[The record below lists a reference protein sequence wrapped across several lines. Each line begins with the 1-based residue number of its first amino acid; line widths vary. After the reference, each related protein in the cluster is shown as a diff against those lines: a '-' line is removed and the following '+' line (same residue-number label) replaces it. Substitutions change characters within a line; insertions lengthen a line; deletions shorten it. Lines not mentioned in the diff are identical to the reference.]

1 MKNLFILIFIIS
13 NHLVKGVDFVVIDIL
28 NYDGKKYEV
37 ISDPL
42 AVLFDKYPSKR
53 PKSDLVTIGQDK
65 HYEAEFVI
73 VEEQL
78 YLTAIIVIKYDSLQ
92 GNFAPLNIIRDVF
105 CCDTLSLNWLT
116 TTMVSNDG
124 SGKRI
129 FNFYSGKLISTQWIK
144 YYDDYLLYLDKCIQ
158 EFKTNDSVTYNFL
171 DDKYKS
177 LGINNFRNVVKLNFI
192 NIFAICSRVDETIL
206 KAVLVGDFY

>member
-1 MKNLFILIFIIS
+1 MKNLFILILIIS
-13 NHLVKGVDFVVIDIL
+13 NHLLKGFDFVVVDIL
-28 NYDGKKYEV
+28 NYNGKKYEV
-37 ISDPL
+37 TSDPL
-42 AVLFDKYPSKR
+42 AVLFDKYPSIR

-73 VEEQL
+73 VKEQL

-92 GNFAPLNIIRDVF
+92 GNFVPINIIRDVF
-105 CCDTLSLNWLT
+105 CCDTLNMNWLT
-116 TTMVSNDG
+116 TTMVSIDG

-129 FNFYSGKLISTQWIK
+129 FNFNSGKLISTQWIR
-144 YYDDYLLYLDKCIQ
+144 YYNDYLLYLNKYIK
-158 EFKTNDSVTYNFL
+158 EFKTNERITYNIL

-177 LGINNFRNVVKLNFI
+177 LGINNFRNVVKLNLI

-206 KAVLVGDFY
+206 NAILVGEFY